1 MNDWNKKHRFWYY
14 IFIWIRGIIKDDLV
28 VVKNGY
34 GRNFL
39 IPQGKAILAT
49 ISAKKVLAEKLKQ
62 SQVKEKQAVEEANKI
77 VKKLEKLELKIS
89 AKSENDKLFGS
100 VTNSEISKELSSE
113 GFEIEKKCIQLS
125 SSIKKIGSYTAKIRL
140 HREVY
145 YDLNF
150 DVVSSQS

>member
-1 MNDWNKKHRFWYY
+1 MELILKEDVENLGF
-14 IFIWIRGIIKDDLV
+14 KDDLV

-62 SQVKEKQAVEEANKI
+62 SQVKEKQAIEEANKI

-100 VTNSEISKELSSE
+100 VTNSEISKELFSK

-125 SSIKKIGSYTAKIRL
+125 STIKKIGSYTAKIRL

-150 DVVSSQS
+150 EVISSQS

>member
-1 MNDWNKKHRFWYY
+1 MELILKEDVENLGF
-14 IFIWIRGIIKDDLV
+14 KDDLV

-62 SQVKEKQAVEEANKI
+62 SQVKEKQAIEEASKI

-100 VTNSEISKELSSE
+100 VTNSEISKELFSN

-125 SSIKKIGSYTAKIRL
+125 SSIKKIGSFTAKIRL

-150 DVVSSQS
+150 EVISSQS

>member
-1 MNDWNKKHRFWYY
+1 MELILKEDVENLGF
-14 IFIWIRGIIKDDLV
+14 KDDLV

-62 SQVKEKQAVEEANKI
+62 SQVKEKQAIEVANKI

>member
-1 MNDWNKKHRFWYY
+1 MELILKEDVENLGF
-14 IFIWIRGIIKDDLV
+14 KDDLV

-100 VTNSEISKELSSE
+100 VTNSEISKKLSSE

-140 HREVY
+140 HREGY
-145 YDLNF
+145 YDLDF

>member
-1 MNDWNKKHRFWYY
+1 MELILKEDVENLGF
-14 IFIWIRGIIKDDLV
+14 KDDLV

-62 SQVKEKQAVEEANKI
+62 SQVKEKQAIEEANKI

-113 GFEIEKKCIQLS
+113 GFKIEKKCIQLS

-150 DVVSSQS
+150 DVVRSQS

>member
-1 MNDWNKKHRFWYY
+1 MELILKEDVENLGF
-14 IFIWIRGIIKDDLV
+14 KDDLV

-62 SQVKEKQAVEEANKI
+62 SQVKEKQAIEEASKI

-140 HREVY
+140 HRQVY

>member
-1 MNDWNKKHRFWYY
+1 MELILKEDVENLGF
-14 IFIWIRGIIKDDLV
+14 KDDLV

-39 IPQGKAILAT
+39 IPEGKAILAT

-62 SQVKEKQAVEEANKI
+62 SQVKEKQAIEEASKI

-100 VTNSEISKELSSE
+100 VTNSEISKELFSK

-125 SSIKKIGSYTAKIRL
+125 STIKKIGSYTAKIRL

-150 DVVSSQS
+150 EVISSQS

>member
-1 MNDWNKKHRFWYY
+1 MELILKEDVENLGF
-14 IFIWIRGIIKDDLV
+14 KDDLV

-62 SQVKEKQAVEEANKI
+62 SQVKEKQAIEEANKI
-77 VKKLEKLELKIS
+77 VKKLEKLELKIN

-150 DVVSSQS
+150 EVISS

>member
-1 MNDWNKKHRFWYY
+1 MELILKEDVENLGF
-14 IFIWIRGIIKDDLV
+14 KDDLV

>member
-1 MNDWNKKHRFWYY
+1 MELILKEDVENLGF
-14 IFIWIRGIIKDDLV
+14 KDDLV

-62 SQVKEKQAVEEANKI
+62 SQVKEKQAIEEANKI

-113 GFEIEKKCIQLS
+113 GLEIEKKCIQLS

-140 HREVY
+140 HREVH

>member
-1 MNDWNKKHRFWYY
+1 MELILKEDVENLGF
-14 IFIWIRGIIKDDLV
+14 KDDLV
-28 VVKNGY
+28 IVKNGY